1 MQLIECDKAT
11 LFQQAMMTAQDFLS
25 RAVRDIDKE
34 LGQGYA
40 KKNPALVAEYMRA
53 CGRDWS
59 TAMSSAASDNLVDR
73 LGGLVNGLELIAS
86 AVRNRMPPVVEEE
99 ES

>member
-11 LFQQAMMTAQDFLS
+11 LFQQAMMTAQDFMS

-34 LGQGYA
+34 FGLGYA

-53 CGRDWS
+53 CGQDWS
-59 TAMSSAASDNLVDR
+59 TAMRSAASDNLCAR
-73 LGGLVNGLELIAS
+73 IEGLAIDLS
-86 AVRNRMPPVVEEE
+86 AAIRGKPWEDLAKE
-99 ES
+99 